1 MVSSPFRER
10 IPYLIKEYRE
20 SVPDCKTLL
29 GNFLLFLFHVFR
41 ILWKEPPILGR
52 NMELQLK
59 RIRKEN
65 GMSQAELAKQLGVD
79 IKTVGNWER
88 GNTVPDAIQLVKCAS
103 LLSTTPNDLMGWYED
118 HPRESQGG
126 ELGKVADN
134 WQAANE
140 EGKELILALSDAAAA
155 LAKNCGGGRQCHPI
169 TMRGGRPSER
179 RRHGRPQEVDIRMQR
194 GRGPRHAQAA
204 LLGGPA

>member
-1 MVSSPFRER
+1 
-10 IPYLIKEYRE
+10 
-20 SVPDCKTLL
+20 
-29 GNFLLFLFHVFR
+29 
-41 ILWKEPPILGR
+41 
-52 NMELQLK
+52 MELQLK

-103 LLSTTPNDLMGWYED
+103 LLGTTPNDLMGWYED
-118 HPRESQGG
+118 HPRESQGA

-134 WQAANE
+134 WQAASE

-155 LAKNCGGGRQCHPI
+155 QAKNCGGGVNAIP
-169 TMRGGRPSER
+169 
-179 RRHGRPQEVDIRMQR
+179 
-194 GRGPRHAQAA
+194 
-204 LLGGPA
+204 